1 METVAKVVKK
11 LQDYIGAVS
20 NCVAAGAVECP
31 AKGRTWRVVG
41 RPAASGSGRQW
52 RKVEH
57 KARPYV
63 SRNPFFKTP
72 EGGAGCL
79 TAVVVHLATRS
90 PRVLS
95 RVWRRNAGSRFWL
108 DPALLY
114 APTPS
119 PGVSIFAFSSSMRYC
134 MHDPLAGG
142 LRYWGSWRGG
152 YRGWRPRR
160 PAASGSG
167 RQWRKVEHKARPYVS
182 RNPFFKTP
190 EGGAGCLTAVVVH
203 LATRSPRVL
212 SRVWRRNAGSR
223 FWLDPALLY
232 APTPS
237 PGVSIFAF
245 SSSMRYCMHDPLNG
259 GLHFRFSLRGA
270 PFSPRGSLFSF
281 SCSAGDCGEFA
292 RGGGIKKSGRRGPVG
307 LMEGEGDYQRMA
319 TLVAVLPWRRM

>member
-108 DPALLY
+108 HSALLY
-114 APTPS
+114 APTLS
-119 PGVSIFAFSSSMRYC
+119 P
-134 MHDPLAGG
+134 
-142 LRYWGSWRGG
+142 
-152 YRGWRPRR
+152 
-160 PAASGSG
+160 
-167 RQWRKVEHKARPYVS
+167 Q
-182 RNPFFKTP
+182 
-190 EGGAGCLTAVVVH
+190 
-203 LATRSPRVL
+203 
-212 SRVWRRNAGSR
+212 
-223 FWLDPALLY
+223 
-232 APTPS
+232 
-237 PGVSIFAF
+237 
-245 SSSMRYCMHDPLNG
+245 
-259 GLHFRFSLRGA
+259 GLHFRFQLLNALLYARPSQRGS
-270 PFSPRGSLFSF
+270 PFSLFASRGSV
-281 SCSAGDCGEFA
+281 FA
-292 RGGGIKKSGRRGPVG
+292 PRVAIFIFMLGGGLWGVRAGRGH
-307 LMEGEGDYQRMA
+307 
-319 TLVAVLPWRRM
+319 